1 MTKKNDKQ
9 TTMGYVYILT
19 NPAFKD
25 NWVKIGMTSK
35 TPDARAADL
44 DNTSV
49 PIPYEVYATLKTSK
63 YKEAEKFIHRMIDR
77 LTDLR
82 IRPNREFFN
91 ITPEEAYGIFEDIAK
106 LFDDSELVKTQK
118 INDEV
123 DGLCRRSNTTFAMLN
138 IKPGDFICWFDDP
151 SIQFKVID
159 DKNKV
164 EYNGD
169 IVSISACY
177 SSMINDCHKSRP
189 KSYKSPWSAFC
200 RKGESKNLNDV
211 RDELSKL
218 GND

>member
-1 MTKKNDKQ
+1 MANNDK
-9 TTMGYVYILT
+9 GYVYILT

-49 PIPYEVYATLKTSK
+49 PMPYEVYATLKTSK

-106 LFDDSELVKTQK
+106 LFNDSELVKSHMS
-118 INDEV
+118 NDE
-123 DGLCRRSNTTFAMLN
+123 DDETCRRSNTTFALLN
-138 IKPGDFICWFDDP
+138 IKPGDFLCWFDDP
-151 SIQFKVID
+151 SIQVKVVD

-169 IVSISACY
+169 IYTISAFY
-177 SSMINDCHKSRP
+177 HLMRKSGKARP
-189 KSYKSPWSAFC
+189 KHKKSTYSAFC
-200 RKGESKNLNDV
+200 KKGESKNLNDI
-211 RDELSKL
+211 RDELHL
-218 GND
+218 